1 MSIIKRNRKRH
12 VRNIRKGVGNKLADG
27 RTETHRMADYEG
39 TNKKGKKRYYAA
51 PTITFDKKG
60 KKKSQTFKEAI
71 AAGEV
76 YEFKKKRRAEK
87 FAWGSW
93 KKGKDRREAMKK
105 YRKFRKQAKV

>member
-1 MSIIKRNRKRH
+1 MSIIKRRRKKH
-12 VRNIRKGVGNKLADG
+12 ARNLRIGVGNKLSDG

-39 TNKKGKKRYYAA
+39 TNKKGKKRYYVA

-76 YEFKKKRRAEK
+76 YGFKKKRRAEK
-87 FAWGSW
+87 FAFGSW
-93 KKGKDRREAMKK
+93 KKGQDRREAMKK

>member
-1 MSIIKRNRKRH
+1 MSIIKRRRKKH
-12 VRNIRKGVGNKLADG
+12 VRNIRIGVGNKLADG

-39 TNKKGKKRYYAA
+39 TTIKGKKRYYAA

-60 KKKSQTFKEAI
+60 EKKSQTFKEAL

-76 YEFKKKRRAEK
+76 YAFRKKRRAEK
-87 FAWGSW
+87 FAFGSW

-105 YRKFRKQAKV
+105 YRSFKKKIA